1 MLFIEM
7 FTLQCPVTCGSGKQR
22 RRVICVSENP
32 YGPDCDESD
41 KPEDERA
48 CQARER
54 CNGYWFSGPWKQVQ
68 HNLSQ

>member
-1 MLFIEM
+1 
-7 FTLQCPVTCGSGKQR
+7 
-22 RRVICVSENP
+22 VSENP

-68 HNLSQ
+68 HNLS